1 MKKLLFDAE
10 RKFNKEMKHKLKSG
24 DLVKILCVD
33 FNSPQIELE
42 EYGVVINVKNHS
54 KANRQ
59 TSDSIVSVFWGD
71 SEHKFIRWE
80 IEKV

>member
-1 MKKLLFDAE
+1 MKKLLLDSE

-33 FNSPQIELE
+33 FTSQQIEIE
-42 EYGVVINVKNHS
+42 EYGVVINVEDS
-54 KANRQ
+54 SQANRQ
-59 TSDSIVSVFWGD
+59 PSDSIVSVFWGD